1 MSQGFNTL
9 SEVTKDIVKEIAEQG
24 ESDEED
30 DANNSLRGSSSKYYE
45 DELTILRE
53 ENTQLKAILSDKK
66 DNDPTKDDGKP
77 VDQDQVENLRQRLN
91 MMKKEKEGYRKKLKR
106 LKANDQVSSIRS
118 ALAAS
123 EKEKNS
129 LITKLNQSKKDFAKR
144 EGELRETILELEKRP
159 GTSKIDQSLNS
170 ELESLRAFRLK
181 IQAEGG
187 TEEETRKTVE
197 KLIAEKKVLERE
209 RVELKLKI
217 DMLKDNLQTFT
228 QDESKLK
235 LESIAAEHEKINA
248 KLQQELKSSK
258 SAYEKLQKEYKGV
271 TIEVEEL
278 RTSNQSF
285 NLLVQDLQA
294 KLVKAEIEQAKLKE
308 LEMLHSDA
316 DKTHWYETSIQEL
329 REQNKTLQ
337 LAADEAKQRFYT
349 FKSSLLSALKGVK
362 GSLVLQVN
370 NASNRSSGNDSQDSV
385 DEMISE
391 RQKLL
396 EEVGAKVKELDSL
409 KAKLKDQC
417 DVLESTRSDLE
428 AERQAVVA
436 KQAENDAQVKKLALL
451 ENKLA
456 DRDRDFLSLE
466 GKCLS
471 LEGQVQRSKQL
482 ENLVDQQETV
492 EMENQKLENEMR
504 AACKHMGAPFP
515 ETNGSAGLASHLLSS
530 CSALRRRVEQ
540 YKNEL
545 ESRDKQNND
554 LLEQHSALQ
563 TEYRNLISKSD
574 EVELACDEREME
586 VATLTE
592 RVEELEEELE
602 QARMS
607 TQDFLEEERQIS
619 DELRARCTELEE
631 ENRRLGSRAKE
642 LKKTVDEKA
651 KESYLSDQTA
661 AEKQTDMSRRMEIIM
676 FENKTLKESLRKKH
690 EQIVEQTSSKDN
702 EITRLSREVTHL
714 KLEYDAL
721 ESFSKDYS
729 QVKAEL
735 AEKIDQL
742 DKAQRAL
749 QNLEALMSDGQVEKV
764 QLQDKIEE
772 VTSKKEEADFKL
784 QRAIEA
790 AKRSDN
796 LQREVQSLRSRQ
808 TQSSSYIL
816 KLSKENDTLKRLLN
830 EYTMSKL
837 NPKPDEFQVDR
848 RIINKLLVTF
858 VERFHAGH
866 NSDEVL
872 TVMSNILSFSKEER
886 DKIGLSR
893 ARAPSSIFWGLTS
906 AFIPSRSP
914 SQKKLLNQAS
924 EKNIAD
930 LWVNFLL
937 SEANANE
944 PSEMT
949 SSINIPT
956 PDSARQS
963 ESIRAQS
970 VPLTDTP
977 NLPKPPN
984 KEAG

>member
-1 MSQGFNTL
+1 
-9 SEVTKDIVKEIAEQG
+9 
-24 ESDEED
+24 
-30 DANNSLRGSSSKYYE
+30 
-45 DELTILRE
+45 
-53 ENTQLKAILSDKK
+53 
-66 DNDPTKDDGKP
+66 
-77 VDQDQVENLRQRLN
+77 
-91 MMKKEKEGYRKKLKR
+91 
-106 LKANDQVSSIRS
+106 
-118 ALAAS
+118 
-123 EKEKNS
+123 
-129 LITKLNQSKKDFAKR
+129 
-144 EGELRETILELEKRP
+144 
-159 GTSKIDQSLNS
+159 
-170 ELESLRAFRLK
+170 
-181 IQAEGG
+181 
-187 TEEETRKTVE
+187 
-197 KLIAEKKVLERE
+197 
-209 RVELKLKI
+209 
-217 DMLKDNLQTFT
+217 
-228 QDESKLK
+228 
-235 LESIAAEHEKINA
+235 
-248 KLQQELKSSK
+248 
-258 SAYEKLQKEYKGV
+258 
-271 TIEVEEL
+271 
-278 RTSNQSF
+278 
-285 NLLVQDLQA
+285 
-294 KLVKAEIEQAKLKE
+294 
-308 LEMLHSDA
+308 
-316 DKTHWYETSIQEL
+316 
-329 REQNKTLQ
+329 
-337 LAADEAKQRFYT
+337 
-349 FKSSLLSALKGVK
+349 
-362 GSLVLQVN
+362 
-370 NASNRSSGNDSQDSV
+370 
-385 DEMISE
+385 
-391 RQKLL
+391 
-396 EEVGAKVKELDSL
+396 
-409 KAKLKDQC
+409 
-417 DVLESTRSDLE
+417 
-428 AERQAVVA
+428 
-436 KQAENDAQVKKLALL
+436 
-451 ENKLA
+451 
-456 DRDRDFLSLE
+456 
-466 GKCLS
+466 
-471 LEGQVQRSKQL
+471 
-482 ENLVDQQETV
+482 
-492 EMENQKLENEMR
+492 
-504 AACKHMGAPFP
+504 MG
-515 ETNGSAGLASHLLSS
+515 
-530 CSALRRRVEQ
+530 
-540 YKNEL
+540 
-545 ESRDKQNND
+545 DKQNND

-742 DKAQRAL
+742 DKAQGAL
-749 QNLEALMSDGQVEKV
+749 QNLEALMSDGQAEKV
-764 QLQDKIEE
+764 
-772 VTSKKEEADFKL
+772 
-784 QRAIEA
+784 
-790 AKRSDN
+790 
-796 LQREVQSLRSRQ
+796 QREVQSLRSRQ

-944 PSEMT
+944 PSEM
-949 SSINIPT
+949 
-956 PDSARQS
+956 
-963 ESIRAQS
+963 
-970 VPLTDTP
+970 
-977 NLPKPPN
+977 
-984 KEAG
+984 